1 MNAISKGLILTPFNL
16 LYKISAEFELKLLFR
31 LKTGRKLDLK
41 NPKGFNEKIN
51 WLKLYDSGKSND
63 LKPYLCDKYTARAYV
78 KKLLGSDEILNE
90 LFWEGENPEDIPFD
104 DLPDQFVIKVTH
116 GSTFNIICKDKSE
129 INREK
134 TIKLLKVWLKAKFL
148 PCYGEWWYGIVP
160 PRVII
165 EKYLENAE
173 RQELLDYKVFCFN
186 GKPRLI
192 DVHSGRFKKEHRI
205 NIYDTEWNF
214 LQDVKLKRNHFEQVE
229 KPMVLDQLLLYA
241 ERLSQ
246 DFAHVRVD
254 FYIVN
259 NQIYFGEFTF
269 ANGAGFSKIIPYSF
283 ELTMGEWIQL
293 PQN

>member
-1 MNAISKGLILTPFNL
+1 MNEISKGLLLTPLNL
-16 LYKISAEFELKLLFR
+16 LYKISAEFELKLLFY

-51 WLKLYDSGKSND
+51 WLKLYDSRESND
-63 LKPYLCDKYTARAYV
+63 LKPYLSDKYTARAYV
-78 KKLLGSDEILNE
+78 QKVLGSDEILNE
-90 LFWEGENPEDIPFD
+90 LLWEGEKPEDIPFD

-116 GSTFNIICKDKSE
+116 GSTLNIICKDKSE

-134 TIKLLKVWLKAKFL
+134 TIKILKVWLKAKFL
-148 PCYGEWWYGIVP
+148 PCYGEWWYGIVS

-165 EKYLENAE
+165 EKYLENTD

-192 DVHSGRFKKEHRI
+192 DVHSGRFKEHKR
-205 NIYDTEWNF
+205 NIYDTDWNF
-214 LQDVKLKRNHFEQVE
+214 LNNVRFKYNHFDQVE
-229 KPMVLDQLLLYA
+229 KPMALNQLLLYA
-241 ERLSQ
+241 KKLSQ

-254 FYIVN
+254 FFIVN
-259 NQIYFGEFTF
+259 NQIYFAEFTF
-269 ANGAGFSKIIPYSF
+269 ANGAGFDEIIPYSF

-293 PQN
+293 P

>member
-16 LYKISAEFELKLLFR
+16 LYKISAEFELKLLFH

-41 NPKGFNEKIN
+41 SPKGFNEKIN
-51 WLKLYDSGKSND
+51 WLKLYDSRKSND

-116 GSTFNIICKDKSE
+116 GSTFNIICKDKSK

-134 TIKLLKVWLKAKFL
+134 TIKLLKVWLKAKYL

-160 PRVII
+160 PRMII
-165 EKYLENAE
+165 EKYLENTD
-173 RQELLDYKVFCFN
+173 RQELLDYKVYCFN

-192 DVHSGRFKKEHRI
+192 DVHCFKNEDKI
-205 NIYDTEWNF
+205 NTYDTDWNY
-214 LQDVKLKRNHFEQVE
+214 LNDVKFKSNHFDQVE
-229 KPMVLDQLLLYA
+229 KPAVLDQLLLYA
-241 ERLSQ
+241 EKLSQ

-254 FYIVN
+254 FIIIN
-259 NQIYFGEFTF
+259 NQIYFEELTF
-269 ANGAGFSKIIPYSF
+269 ATGAGFDEIIPYSF